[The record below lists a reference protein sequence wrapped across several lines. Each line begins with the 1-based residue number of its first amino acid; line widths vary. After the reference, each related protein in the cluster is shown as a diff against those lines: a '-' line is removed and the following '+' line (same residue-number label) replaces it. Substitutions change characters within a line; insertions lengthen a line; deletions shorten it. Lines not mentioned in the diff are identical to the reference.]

1 MESKNLCGRFASR
14 AYDVADDP
22 TKADVSVVSDSTLV
36 NDRTILV
43 VSDEAD
49 VLTETPAFEYT
60 DLPKR
65 ESWNLC
71 SYFVYQ
77 DLLDDVDEIP
87 EWVFEDIYPY
97 NYVSNGD
104 SSDSL
109 SIEYTE
115 GWIQDSG
122 AVTLTRD

>member
-1 MESKNLCGRFASR
+1 MESKTLCGHFASR

-22 TKADVSVVSDSTLV
+22 TTADVSVVSDSTLV

-60 DLPKR
+60 DRPKR